1 MKFEDLRVKE
11 ICAVFTYKGPKEH
24 IKRWHS
30 ENRGWHIVGIKLEG
44 AAKHDFGYKNFVLS
58 RNCVFFFNQRDTYDV
73 EVYESGNTFVV
84 HFTTY
89 EEIDTES
96 FSVSVGSPSEFIA
109 ILDKMESMV
118 AKTNRLS
125 LMSQFYKLCSE
136 ISSVRDKTYHKTD
149 ERISLAREYI
159 DLHFREDSALD
170 GAAEV
175 AGLSRRRF
183 GDLFKNIFDVTPNRY
198 VQIKRI
204 EYSKELLAS
213 SELSVGAVA
222 SLCGFS
228 DIYYFSKCFK
238 RDVGKTPQNYKKSL
252 HI

>member
-1 MKFEDLRVKE
+1 MKFEDLKVKE

-24 IKRWHS
+24 TKRWHS
-30 ENRGWHIVGIKLEG
+30 ENRGWHIIGIKLG
-44 AAKHDFGYKNFVLS
+44 GDAMHDFGYKKFVLS
-58 RNCVFFFNQRDTYDV
+58 RNCVFFFNQRDSYDV
-73 EVYESGNTFVV
+73 EVYEPGDTFVV

-96 FSVSVGSPSEFIA
+96 FSVSAGSPSEFVA

-118 AKTNRLS
+118 ARSNRLS
-125 LMSQFYKLCSE
+125 LMSLFYKLCNE
-136 ISSVRDKTYHKTD
+136 ISSVKDKAYHKTD
-149 ERISLAREYI
+149 ERILLAREYI
-159 DLHFREDSALD
+159 DLHFRDESALD
-170 GAAEV
+170 GAADV

-183 GDLFKNIFDVTPNRY
+183 GELFKNNFDITPNRY

-204 EYSKELLAS
+204 EYSKELLSS
-213 SELSVGAVA
+213 SELSVGEIA

-238 RDVGKTPQNYKKSL
+238 REVGKTPQNYKKSL